1 MDTTTASHETH
12 THRHALKMI
21 IRMKKTTKKSIR
33 QATAMATIVTR
44 LDGSE
49 VDPPEFMPSMFFI
62 LNRFKKKKKSFSP
75 SENTNAFICLLV
87 LDGWRRRKCG
97 IESTNPTVSLG
108 SGKCN
113 GRFWQSVVVP
123 WANDGRWGNV
133 SSRAAINR
141 RGRAVVLKRTRILDK
156 YSETFMM
163 AGALPGKEKTNT
175 KDNKSRALKYYFFFL
190 NLEATFACL
199 GRQQRR
205 IVARKLPRAAAA
217 PESSPFCRRIVI
229 DAASTQGKAS
239 TSCVSLSPRQLKRF
253 NPIHIQRRK
262 KWNAQEASLYL
273 ATGNRLSR
281 QAHLSRRWPNL
292 WHVCK

>member
-1 MDTTTASHETH
+1 M
-12 THRHALKMI
+12 
-21 IRMKKTTKKSIR
+21 
-33 QATAMATIVTR
+33 
-44 LDGSE
+44 
-49 VDPPEFMPSMFFI
+49 
-62 LNRFKKKKKSFSP
+62 
-75 SENTNAFICLLV
+75 

-239 TSCVSLSPRQLKRF
+239 TSCVSLSLRGSWNVSTRF
-253 NPIHIQRRK
+253 TSKEEGK

>member
-1 MDTTTASHETH
+1 
-12 THRHALKMI
+12 MI

-123 WANDGRWGNV
+123 
-133 SSRAAINR
+133 
-141 RGRAVVLKRTRILDK
+141 
-156 YSETFMM
+156 
-163 AGALPGKEKTNT
+163 
-175 KDNKSRALKYYFFFL
+175 
-190 NLEATFACL
+190 
-199 GRQQRR
+199 
-205 IVARKLPRAAAA
+205 
-217 PESSPFCRRIVI
+217 
-229 DAASTQGKAS
+229 
-239 TSCVSLSPRQLKRF
+239 
-253 NPIHIQRRK
+253 
-262 KWNAQEASLYL
+262 
-273 ATGNRLSR
+273 
-281 QAHLSRRWPNL
+281 
-292 WHVCK
+292 